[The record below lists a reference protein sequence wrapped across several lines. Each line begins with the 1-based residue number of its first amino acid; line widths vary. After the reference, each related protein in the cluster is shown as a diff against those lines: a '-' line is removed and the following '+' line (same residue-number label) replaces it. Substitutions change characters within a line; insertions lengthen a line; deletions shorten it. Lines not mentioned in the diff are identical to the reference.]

1 MKSLFLGESIVK
13 KTLKLSIIGTLFL
26 YFILTSL
33 NDISYPLSTLFII
46 SFTVVLLGL
55 KRMKYLAIGVILL
68 IVGVVLFSEFNY
80 NLIETFG
87 AISRLLFSAIVST
100 LILLQFMK
108 HKGKS
113 LSKVLKLKL

>member
-33 NDISYPLSTLFII
+33 SDISYPLSTLFII
-46 SFTVVLLGL
+46 SFAVVLLGL